1 MSKVLVKLFGKLAGV
16 GRAHNKDK
24 KLHPTDLYCRVVC
37 LLYTKND
44 RSKQGH
50 KNAKGQSMVPYILFA
65 RRVALLFAIAQK
77 VTKNAMIFQVQLIR
91 TPHTLHRNLRLRKH
105 FLSGYI

>member
-1 MSKVLVKLFGKLAGV
+1 MSKVLVKLLQKLAGV
-16 GRAHNKDK
+16 GIAHNKDK
-24 KLHPTDLYCRVVC
+24 KLHPTDLYCRVVF
-37 LLYTKND
+37 LLYTKKTD
-44 RSKQGH
+44 RSKGIKTQ
-50 KNAKGQSMVPYILFA
+50 KDNQWSPYILFA

-77 VTKNAMIFQVQLIR
+77 VTKNAMIFQIQLIR